1 MSDKKEGLPNKASL
15 PFCNIDADTIFHGHS
30 VITAV
35 LQCLFVL
42 IYGNF
47 LLTELSQSTR
57 VCESATSGIVSVRQK
72 WSENSDK
79 RRYCLSEASFVSA
92 GIQARYIF
100 GNARHTAGDFSLVSF
115 LLVRQKKRKN

>member
-1 MSDKKEGLPNKASL
+1 MSDKKEGLPCLATL
-15 PFCNIDADTIFHGHS
+15 PFYNFGVGLICHRQS
-30 VITAV
+30 LITAV
-35 LQCLFVL
+35 LHCLFVL
-42 IYGNF
+42 IYWNF

-57 VCESATSGIVSVRQK
+57 VCKSATSGIVSVRQK

-92 GIQARYIF
+92 GIRATDIF